1 MSGLFSC
8 CGYDTV
14 SDKDATLNVSVM
26 SQTSPVAG
34 RPVGDLLMH
43 GGTQPN
49 GHTDLSEDK
58 VFVNGKITAANSR
71 STDQGGGDAE
81 AGERRGVTVEQ
92 GQEEGSGGTGD
103 SKSRLGDREEYM
115 NDGGSSLIALTAEL
129 KEKEKLRLQVLVK
142 SFAKS
147 AVAGVSCRTVDS
159 ATGRQLDSKY
169 TLDKSLTTF
178 TVVQDSG
185 KLISWHMSQL
195 QEVYSHDDLLQSAN
209 TEFLAHEEGILS
221 LYVEQKDRLV
231 VLEYMAE
238 NSPGD
243 YLQRICLIEQSSDC
257 SAVEARDRFVTC
269 MKILRLYSLTA
280 SNNNR

>member
-129 KEKEKLRLQVLVK
+129 KEKEKLRLQVLVSLLVGTMK
-142 SFAKS
+142 LWYVSVFVVVRRYWPVCFVACGFLCLCVLLS
-147 AVAGVSCRTVDS
+147 ASASTALRSCLERLC
-159 ATGRQLDSKY
+159 GLHQ
-169 TLDKSLTTF
+169 
-178 TVVQDSG
+178 
-185 KLISWHMSQL
+185 W
-195 QEVYSHDDLLQSAN
+195 
-209 TEFLAHEEGILS
+209 LASCYI
-221 LYVEQKDRLV
+221 
-231 VLEYMAE
+231 A
-238 NSPGD
+238 
-243 YLQRICLIEQSSDC
+243 
-257 SAVEARDRFVTC
+257 
-269 MKILRLYSLTA
+269 
-280 SNNNR
+280 